1 MPEHLDLVATDAG
14 GHRERPF
21 LFPWVWFPLQR
32 NDPIADGRSQNR
44 RLRHLQGISVR
55 NLNIAPPAGRFR
67 GKTIADDDVPYK
79 SPTKRIKQESKAL
92 HHSRSSSDL
101 ASSTKKQAPGPAKA
115 LISYVKDD
123 QDAVRPGGHRLRR
136 RSTLHWTGAS
146 PRERQQKL
154 EDVAAER
161 MADTWFSIHARGDG
175 KDHPDPIYV
184 SEVMDKNMNPSFR
197 FFDLDTSGPQ
207 VTRSDELRLMLWAKS
222 WRMDEYHLLIDMKV
236 NLRSLQFL
244 GRTLENF
251 HHPLPSNCVLFHLSD
266 GIYTSFTDMPVSS
279 HDSSALLTANPRPG
293 EKDTTSSYDALMQ
306 LANLDECIQD
316 ALLTRQ
322 KMEQSIA
329 SLLSKHQAELDSTKR
344 NIKGQ
349 EAASLADQ
357 FVATERKHIRQLSKR
372 QEDLRK
378 TLQLR
383 KEVIASSQQTRSSAD
398 LQAQNYSADI
408 FELRE
413 KLKVSHD
420 LSAGQIRR
428 IAETL
433 SSIFPIEP
441 LKASQ
446 KSLLFTIRGIL
457 LPNSSFDDTNRD
469 SLAAALGFTSHLVH
483 LLSLYLSA
491 PLPYPIESSGST
503 SFIHDPISIALAQ
516 RKFPLH
522 PVNVSYKFEYGVF
535 LLNKDIE
542 VLMAKVGLR
551 MLDIRHTL
559 PNLKYALYV
568 LTAGTGEMPARKAGG
583 IRGLMGGRVGS
594 WTSTPSLSRRG
605 SSESVASQSS
615 YAARVNGSM
624 AVSTGGVR
632 EKRIGEEDPFVSTSP
647 RAKTLPFRS
656 SLLRDA

>member
-1 MPEHLDLVATDAG
+1 M
-14 GHRERPF
+14 
-21 LFPWVWFPLQR
+21 
-32 NDPIADGRSQNR
+32 
-44 RLRHLQGISVR
+44 
-55 NLNIAPPAGRFR
+55 
-67 GKTIADDDVPYK
+67 PYK
-79 SPTKRIKQESKAL
+79 SPAKRIKEESKIL

-101 ASSTKKQAPGPAKA
+101 SSPTKKPAPGPAKA
-115 LISYVKDD
+115 STSYLKDD
-123 QDAVRPGGHRLRR
+123 QNAIRPAGHRLRR

-161 MADTWFSIHARGDG
+161 MADAWFSIHAQGHG
-175 KDHPDPIYV
+175 KDLTQPIYV
-184 SEVMDKNMNPSFR
+184 SEVMEKNMNPSFR
-197 FFDLDTSGPQ
+197 HFDLEASGPQ
-207 VTRSDELRLMLWAKS
+207 FTRSDELRLMLWAKS
-222 WRMDEYHLLIDMKV
+222 WRVDEYHLLIDMKV

-251 HHPLPSNCVLFHLSD
+251 HHPLPLNCILFHLSD
-266 GIYTSFTDMPVSS
+266 GIYTSFTDMPVFS
-279 HDSSALLTANPRPG
+279 HDSSAFLTVSPRHG

-306 LANLDECIQD
+306 LANLDDCIQD

-329 SLLSKHQAELDSTKR
+329 SLLAKHQAQLDSTKC
-344 NIKGQ
+344 NIEAQ
-349 EAASLADQ
+349 EAATLANQ
-357 FVATERKHIRQLSKR
+357 FVTTERKNIRQLSKR
-372 QEDLRK
+372 REDLRK

-383 KEVIASSQQTRSSAD
+383 KKAIASSKQTRSSAD
-398 LQAQNYSADI
+398 IQAHNYSTDI
-408 FELRE
+408 SELQE
-413 KLKVSHD
+413 VLKITHD
-420 LSAGQIRR
+420 LSTGQIRR

-433 SSIFPIEP
+433 LSIFPIEP
-441 LKASQ
+441 LKSSQ
-446 KSLLFTIRGIL
+446 KSLLFTIRNIP
-457 LPNSSFDDTNRD
+457 LPNSTFDDTNRD

-491 PLPYPIESSGST
+491 PLPYPIESNGST
-503 SFIHDPISIALAQ
+503 SFIHDSISIALAQ
-516 RKFPLH
+516 RTFPLH

-568 LTAGTGEMPARKAGG
+568 LTAGTGEMPSRKAGG

-594 WTSTPSLSRRG
+594 WTPSVSRRA

-615 YAARVNGSM
+615 YAAGVNGNVPM
-624 AVSTGGVR
+624 PGAR
-632 EKRIGEEDPFVSTSP
+632 EKEKRIAEEDPFTGTSP
-647 RAKTLPFRS
+647 RAKTMPFRS
-656 SLLRDA
+656 SLLRDAG